1 MLSSL
6 QVFFLPR
13 TVFFLLFNKASSILA
28 IEFSFKQGLT
38 LILTIIFFHAIG
50 CYQTPGLWLALMIF
64 LQFKEMFWHKQTA
77 LINPLKLITHY
88 KLWSHT
94 LQNIFSCHRR
104 PPWLQETK
112 SWTALLRSW
121 STFRSRGSNFWR
133 GKKSSA
139 YSRSWGIALNLSKQV
154 KLLQE
159 NFAIFMLQ
167 MLERYLHPSIL
178 EPPLW
183 ANSLCFKDT
192 SASKQQ
198 EIDSID
204 VQLSKLMARAAEL
217 KENIESLDVPKEK
230 SKVEGE
236 TDFTEGKLDWPLTGF
251 SSLLEASLP
260 SAPTAPEGPA
270 AVSVFFVEP
279 PPTFPGK
286 TTNPHEFG
294 LFAVLWKNSK
304 AERTFECCKVYLWS
318 FFFVML

>member
-1 MLSSL
+1 
-6 QVFFLPR
+6 
-13 TVFFLLFNKASSILA
+13 
-28 IEFSFKQGLT
+28 
-38 LILTIIFFHAIG
+38 
-50 CYQTPGLWLALMIF
+50 
-64 LQFKEMFWHKQTA
+64 
-77 LINPLKLITHY
+77 
-88 KLWSHT
+88 
-94 LQNIFSCHRR
+94 
-104 PPWLQETK
+104 
-112 SWTALLRSW
+112 
-121 STFRSRGSNFWR
+121 
-133 GKKSSA
+133 
-139 YSRSWGIALNLSKQV
+139 
-154 KLLQE
+154 
-159 NFAIFMLQ
+159 MLQ

-204 VQLSKLMARAAEL
+204 VQLSQLMARAAEL
-217 KENIESLDVPKEK
+217 EENIESLDVPKEK

-251 SSLLEASLP
+251 SCLLEASLP

-318 FFFVML
+318 PFVML